1 MTAAKIAAYNKFG
14 VDFTAAQKALAVPAD
29 KTFMVYDTESTPQFP
44 MWRYMTVAEID
55 AKAKG
60 DAALTTKAAAAKK
73 TLPATTK
80 AYDAKLVAYKKVVTG
95 GKQTV
100 VEFDAAVNKLLALP
114 AHSGAKAPTPTVVAQ
129 TT

>member
-1 MTAAKIAAYNKFG
+1 
-14 VDFTAAQKALAVPAD
+14 
-29 KTFMVYDTESTPQFP
+29 MVYDTESTPQFP

-60 DAALTTKAAAAKK
+60 NVALTTKSAEVKK
-73 TLPATTK
+73 TLDATSK

-100 VEFDAAVNKLLALP
+100 VEFDAAVNKLIALP
-114 AHSGAKAPTPTVVAQ
+114 AHSGANAPTPAVVAQ

>member
-14 VDFTAAQKALAVPAD
+14 VDLTAAQKALAVPAD

-60 DAALTTKAAAAKK
+60 DVALTTKAAEVKK
-73 TLPATTK
+73 TLDATSK
-80 AYDAKLVAYKKVVTG
+80 AYDAKLVTYKKVVTG

-114 AHSGAKAPTPTVVAQ
+114 AH
-129 TT
+129 